1 MVMAVR
7 NGLTRITINRAP
19 MVLEERLPQSVV
31 SNGRNASAAL
41 FTTAKAMRQVMAD
54 PDTY

>member
-7 NGLTRITINRAP
+7 NGLTRTTINRAP

-31 SNGRNASAAL
+31 SSEVQKL
-41 FTTAKAMRQVMAD
+41 
-54 PDTY
+54 PS